1 MNPYIVVEE
10 FEKKLSDYT
19 GAPYVACVDSCTN
32 AIFLICK
39 RLGVEKTLLPKHTYL
54 SIPMSVIHSGG
65 EVEFEDR
72 EWKGMYQ
79 IKPYPIWDS
88 AKRLKRNMYMTPEQA
103 IRGIQLMDILED
115 DNPDLIEDPPY
126 RDLTTYKVFSKN

>member
-79 IKPYPIWDS
+79 LKPYPIWDS
-88 AKRLKRNMYMTPEQA
+88 AKRLKRDMY
-103 IRGIQLMDILED
+103 IVL
-115 DNPDLIEDPPY
+115 
-126 RDLTTYKVFSKN
+126 